1 MQSTP
6 YTIYPMFVDEQLFS
20 SENIAFLQD
29 LITREIAKHYNAKKV
44 VVSKEDIKTIAV
56 NEFQKRV
63 EPLPQMNQRI
73 VHNIVQEFFDFST
86 DVSRKNDWMLGFRD
100 VMLHED
106 RFGIKPYETP
116 KLRPEHK
123 QRKFQFRFTNIAT

>member
-6 YTIYPMFVDEQLFS
+6 YTIYPMFVDRQLFS
-20 SENIAFLQD
+20 VENMRFLQN
-29 LITREIAKHYNAKKV
+29 LITKEIAKHYNAKKV
-44 VVSKEDIKTIAV
+44 VVSLQDIHTITV

-73 VHNIVQEFFDFST
+73 VHNIVQEFLDFTSDIQKKNMWQQT
-86 DVSRKNDWMLGFRD
+86 FKDVL
-100 VMLHED
+100 LHED

-123 QRKFQFRFTNIAT
+123 QRKFTFRFTNVAN

>member
-6 YTIYPMFVDEQLFS
+6 YTIFPMFTDEQLFS
-20 SENIAFLQD
+20 RENMLFLQD
-29 LITREIAKHYNAKKV
+29 LITKEIAKKYNAKKV
-44 VVSKEDIKTIAV
+44 VVSLEDILTITV

-73 VHNIVQEFFDFST
+73 VHEIVQEFFDYSE
-86 DVSRKNDWMLGFRD
+86 DISKKNMWQISFRD
-100 VMLHED
+100 VLLHED

-116 KLRPEHK
+116 KLRPEHR
-123 QRKFQFRFTNIAT
+123 QRKFQFRFTNVAN